1 MKLHRLSTSLKSAM
15 PQWLLFFTLLVSPLL
30 FPSCM
35 AIMMGSGHQ
44 GSGGHADV
52 IYEKEVQ
59 FGKYMATAT
68 FPAMKV
74 GEETSVTLTIVESQ
88 SKLPCAR
95 ADVMLNVHMVDSTAD
110 HSMMHMNHGTDSS
123 GMTQMAAGEQFKKQE
138 AMKVVYT
145 CPMHPDVK
153 SEKPG
158 DCPKCGM
165 GLVLAEKM
173 PVSQA
178 NDENKRQLS
187 AGTEKGLYK
196 FLYTPPKEG
205 SYRLTLSVSSVAG
218 EQLETPISIAVTKTV
233 MSHKA
238 SGGMGMMGGMGGMGG
253 MGSFGAIAVAGMAA
267 VMILLMANRWF

>member
-1 MKLHRLSTSLKSAM
+1 MELHRISTSFKKAM
-15 PQWLLFFTLLVSPLL
+15 PKWPLFFTLLFSPLL

-35 AIMMGSGHQ
+35 AMMMGSGHD
-44 GSGGHADV
+44 GSGAHADV

-68 FPAMKV
+68 FPTMKV
-74 GEETSVTLTIVESQ
+74 GEETSITLTIVESQ

-110 HSMMHMNHGTDSS
+110 HSMMHMNHATDSS
-123 GMTQMAAGEQFKKQE
+123 GMTQMAVGEQFKKQE

-153 SEKPG
+153 SDKPG

-165 GLVLAEKM
+165 ALVLAEKI
-173 PVSQA
+173 PDSQA

-187 AGTEKGLYK
+187 EGTETGLYK
-196 FLYTPPKEG
+196 FMYTPHKEG
-205 SYRLTLSVSSVAG
+205 NYRLTLSVSSIAG
-218 EQLETPISIAVTKTV
+218 EELERPIFIEVTKTV
-233 MSHKA
+233 MSHKT
-238 SGGMGMMGGMGGMGG
+238 SGMGMMGGMGGLGT
-253 MGSFGAIAVAGMAA
+253 IAVAIMMA
-267 VMILLMANRWF
+267 VMAFTLIR

>member
-1 MKLHRLSTSLKSAM
+1 MKRHRISTSFKKAM
-15 PQWLLFFTLLVSPLL
+15 PKWSLFFTMLFSPLL

-35 AIMMGSGHQ
+35 AIMMGSGHD
-44 GSGGHADV
+44 GSGTHADV

-68 FPAMKV
+68 FPTMKV
-74 GEETSVTLTIVESQ
+74 GEETSITLTIVESQ

-95 ADVMLNVHMVDSTAD
+95 ADVMLNLHMVDSTAD
-110 HSMMHMNHGTDSS
+110 HSMMHMNHATDSS

-138 AMKVVYT
+138 AMKIVYT

-153 SEKPG
+153 SDKPG

-165 GLVLAEKM
+165 GLVLAEKI
-173 PVSQA
+173 PDSQA

-187 AGTEKGLYK
+187 EGTEKGLYK
-196 FLYTPPKEG
+196 FMYTPYKEG
-205 SYRLTLSVSSVAG
+205 NYRLILSVSSVAG
-218 EQLETPISIAVTKTV
+218 EQLEKPILIEVTRAV

-238 SGGMGMMGGMGGMGG
+238 SGGMGMMGGASTLG
-253 MGSFGAIAVAGMAA
+253 IAAVA
-267 VMILLMANRWF
+267 VMIAVMAFTLIR